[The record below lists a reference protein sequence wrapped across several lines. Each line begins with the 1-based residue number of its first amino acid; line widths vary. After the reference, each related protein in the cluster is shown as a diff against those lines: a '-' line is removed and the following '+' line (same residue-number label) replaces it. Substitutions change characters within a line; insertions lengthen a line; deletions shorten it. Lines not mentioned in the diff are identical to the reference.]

1 MDRTV
6 ESFSLM
12 KTGIRPEWEDHANKN
27 GGELYCLKPM
37 DPAQLDVY
45 WEALTLG
52 CIGEILDGANE
63 ICGCRVVDKSKQ
75 GRAKYRLEIWLR
87 RDDQDIAEDVRRM
100 VMNTLQ
106 ECNKGRASSV
116 PNFDYRDHKGY

>member
-1 MDRTV
+1 
-6 ESFSLM
+6 
-12 KTGIRPEWEDHANKN
+12 
-27 GGELYCLKPM
+27 M

-63 ICGCRVVDKSKQ
+63 ITGVRVVDKSKQ
-75 GRAKYRLEIWLR
+75 GRTKYRLEIWLR

-100 VMNTLQ
+100 VINTLQ
-106 ECNKGRASSV
+106 EANKGRAGAV
-116 PNFDYRDHKGY
+116 PTFDYRDHKGY